1 MKPCNSVNAIPERRP
16 KYCSPEIRDHSL
28 VARSNHHQP
37 DGLQAGRRR
46 SLCRTSSTMAPHRLR
61 QRFARSTPSRLQRMV
76 TYFGEQ
82 HFVRESISL
91 AEVSFRVLDGE
102 ARGIDE
108 EASIR
113 EA

>member
-1 MKPCNSVNAIPERRP
+1 MKPRCNSANAIPERQ
-16 KYCSPEIRDHSL
+16 Y
-28 VARSNHHQP
+28 
-37 DGLQAGRRR
+37 
-46 SLCRTSSTMAPHRLR
+46 
-61 QRFARSTPSRLQRMV
+61 
-76 TYFGEQ
+76 
-82 HFVRESISL
+82 FVRESISL